1 MSEISEKCDVACKEC
16 RKWAKA
22 RKNEDFAG
30 TIQKEISTLAEETS
44 D

>member
-22 RKNEDFAG
+22 RKNEDFA
-30 TIQKEISTLAEETS
+30 EISTLAEETS